1 MKNPDN
7 KDKHRPDKKA
17 GYLKMKVISDLK
29 TTTINDKIEECVA
42 EKTTVKTDESSSY
55 NKTSPTINHI
65 GQKVDK
71 KDVNS
76 LLPWVH
82 KTISNSKRLL
92 LDIHHRIDADFL
104 QNYLNEFC
112 YKFNRGYFTNPM
124 ERLIVAGVNNRWNQL

>member
-1 MKNPDN
+1 
-7 KDKHRPDKKA
+7 
-17 GYLKMKVISDLK
+17 MKVISDLK

-55 NKTSPTINHI
+55 NKIFPTINHI